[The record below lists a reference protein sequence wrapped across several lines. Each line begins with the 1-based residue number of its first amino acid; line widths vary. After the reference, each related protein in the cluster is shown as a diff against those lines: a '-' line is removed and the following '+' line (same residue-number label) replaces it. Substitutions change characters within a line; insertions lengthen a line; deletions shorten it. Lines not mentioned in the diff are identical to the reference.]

1 MSLATL
7 TGSKVSVIEPEGTT
21 AIHFLNLDA
30 ALSALV
36 KHQWQVV
43 GALDKFTVLFQHKDD
58 NVVQHV
64 SQLQMTARLA
74 ERVADRRAVSRLSIE
89 ANQKRKTS
97 SHEK

>member
-7 TGSKVSVIEPEGTT
+7 TGSKISVIEPEGTT

-43 GALDKFTVLFQHKDD
+43 GALDKYTVLFQHKDD
-58 NVVQHV
+58 NIVQHV
-64 SQLQMTARLA
+64 SQLRLTARLA
-74 ERVADRRAVSRLSIE
+74 ERVADRQAIARLAMETNHS
-89 ANQKRKTS
+89 KKS
-97 SHEK
+97 MK